1 LLWTDG
7 RYFLQAEQELYPTW
21 TMKKMLAGEKRWFEH
36 IIEFY
41 PKGTKI
47 GVDPRL
53 LTARKLD

>member
-1 LLWTDG
+1 
-7 RYFLQAEQELYPTW
+7 
-21 TMKKMLAGEKRWFEH
+21 MKKMLAGEKRWFEH
-36 IIEFY
+36 IIDFY